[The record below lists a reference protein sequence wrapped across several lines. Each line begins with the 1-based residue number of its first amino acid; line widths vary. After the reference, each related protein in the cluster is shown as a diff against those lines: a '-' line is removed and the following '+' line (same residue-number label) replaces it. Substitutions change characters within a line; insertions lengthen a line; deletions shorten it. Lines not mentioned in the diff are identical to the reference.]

1 MIKVGSKVK
10 VTYPLFPEQQDTV
23 FIVDK
28 ITPVGNGYKY
38 QCSKGH
44 IYLRRELE
52 VIEWKIHTI
61 SSMMQ

>member
-1 MIKVGSKVK
+1 MIEVGSKVK
-10 VTYPLFPEQQDTV
+10 VTKPICREQKDTT

-52 VIEWKIHTI
+52 VIE
-61 SSMMQ
+61 

>member
-10 VTYPLFPEQQDTV
+10 VTYPIFPEQKDTV

-28 ITPVGNGYKY
+28 ITPVGRGYKY

-52 VIEWKIHTI
+52 VIE
-61 SSMMQ
+61 

>member
-10 VTYPLFPEQQDTV
+10 VTRPICREQQDIT

-52 VIEWKIHTI
+52 VIE
-61 SSMMQ
+61 